1 MATYLYV
8 VSGDSTRFLPAA
20 AHAGHQLQVPAGDF
34 PLICTLSSTPV
45 QRNQSSIVN
54 AAFRLAAVKNLPGY
68 AVQVGCGP
76 YISSCSCQNHQFE
89 PCFGVANQV
98 APLLRFES
106 RTATVMTDKAD
117 PVVELVEEEE
127 EEWPE
132 AGAQNVAEAEQYQD
146 KINNIF
152 DHLSILIHQDTK
164 TALSD
169 TIQNFKKIITKQ
181 WDSMGAANMDVVL
194 RTIKDPT
201 ALYLR
206 QHLTAGGVEVVD
218 PPEEIPLGEEFLRK
232 LPEWARQAEET
243 AFITDIFKHAAQA
256 HEHLL
261 EVCANVA
268 ALAKITDKM
277 TLMTVIN
284 GAVQPLV
291 QLNVPEGFLNPL
303 EDKKAPTSEE
313 EKKEKVK
320 KTVLPVPNATC
331 LKHEPHNGPTRILT
345 AAVWLKLSHKYFNE
359 GTAKEACKQFLVR
372 AKQLSRIL
380 TGRKYLG
387 GTQARKR
394 KTTDE
399 PPAKCK
405 KSNS

>member
-1 MATYLYV
+1 MATCFYV
-8 VSGDSTRFLPAA
+8 LLGDSTRFLPAA
-20 AHAGHQLQVPAGDF
+20 ARAGHQLQVPAGDF

-54 AAFRLAAVKNLPGY
+54 AAFLLAAVKNLPGY
-68 AVQVGCGP
+68 TIQVGCVP
-76 YISSCSCQNHQFE
+76 YISGCSRQNHQFE

-98 APLLRFES
+98 APLLRFGS
-106 RTATVMTDKAD
+106 RTSTAMAEKAD
-117 PVVELVEEEE
+117 PVIEIVEDEE

-152 DHLSILIHQDTK
+152 DTLSILIHQDTK

-169 TIQNFKKIITKQ
+169 TIQNFKKVITKQ
-181 WDSMGAANMDVVL
+181 WDIMGAADTDVVL

-206 QHLTAGGVEVVD
+206 QHLTTGGVEVVD
-218 PPEEIPLGEEFLRK
+218 PPEEIPSGEEFIRK
-232 LPEWARQAEET
+232 LPERVRQAEEK
-243 AFITDIFKHAAQA
+243 AFIIDIFNHAGQA
-256 HEHLL
+256 HQHLA

-268 ALAKITDKM
+268 ALAKVTDKT

-284 GAVQPLV
+284 GAVRPLV

-303 EDKKAPTSEE
+303 EDVRAPSSEE
-313 EKKEKVK
+313 EKREKVR
-320 KTVLPVPNATC
+320 KTVLPIPDATC
-331 LKHEPHNGPTRILT
+331 LKHEPRNGPTRILT
-345 AAVWLKLSHKYFNE
+345 AAVWLKLSRKYFNE
-359 GTAKEACKQFLVR
+359 GTAKEACERFLVR
-372 AKQLSRIL
+372 AKQLSRVL
-380 TGRKYLG
+380 TGRKYMG

-399 PPAKCK
+399 PPAKRK
-405 KSNS
+405 KTDN